1 MSKIFDALQKAR
13 GVLPDS
19 VPRLLAD
26 QLTTGA
32 TADFL
37 AEAEAAVA
45 STTDSLVDAEDRGGK
60 LRTVSV
66 RPPTGA
72 PVFPFAKGNSKAA
85 EEYRM
90 IRTRLVQSV
99 EAGKLVMVTS
109 PELGDGKTLS
119 AINVAGALALKQDT
133 NVLILDAD
141 LHRPAVAKTLGIR
154 ESPGLTEVLQDK
166 CSLRDA
172 IVRTDRFS
180 NLYVL
185 PAGAS
190 VTNRAELLDSPMWRN
205 KCAALGSQFHY
216 TVVDAPPID
225 AVSEYALI
233 QGACD
238 YLIVIIRPDHT
249 NRSRCMRALE
259 SLPKDKFIGTI
270 INAMPDFFLLR
281 NSRYQYYGYYSYH
294 DDETA
299 KKAAS

>member
-1 MSKIFDALQKAR
+1 MSKIFDALQRAR

-19 VPRLLAD
+19 LPPLLAD
-26 QLTTGA
+26 QVTTGTA
-32 TADFL
+32 TAFVG
-37 AEAEAAVA
+37 EADPEVA
-45 STTDSLVDAEDRGGK
+45 TTADSGVEAEDRNEN

-66 RPPTGA
+66 HPPIGA
-72 PVFPFAKGNSKAA
+72 PVFPFANGNPRAA

-90 IRTRLVQSV
+90 IRTRVVQRV
-99 EAGKLVMVTS
+99 KAGKLVMVTS

-119 AINVAGALALKQDT
+119 AINVAGALALKCDT

-141 LHRPAVAKTLGIR
+141 LHRPAVAQTLGIP

-205 KCAALGSQFHY
+205 KCAALGNQFHY
-216 TVVDAPPID
+216 TLVDAPPID
-225 AVSEYALI
+225 VVAEYPLI
-233 QGACD
+233 QSVCD
-238 YLIVIIRPDHT
+238 YLLVIIRPDHT
-249 NRSRCMRALE
+249 NRSRCMRAL
-259 SLPKDKFIGTI
+259 SSVPKDKLIGTI
-270 INAMPDFFLLR
+270 INAMPDWFLLR
-281 NSRYQYYGYYSYH
+281 NSRYQNYGYYRYH
-294 DDETA
+294 HDETGQT
-299 KKAAS
+299 SQS